1 MSDTND
7 ELAEIRAE
15 LKRRGALPKPV
26 TSVDYQPGE
35 AYQIIVADS
44 MNVLARSI
52 AELSK
57 TVTDIQAAQ
66 ADLVSRSSAPRVRR
80 IERDA
85 EGNIAAIYEEQE

>member
-1 MSDTND
+1 MSEPND

-35 AYQIIVADS
+35 AYQVIVADS

-52 AELSK
+52 AELSR
-57 TVTDIQAAQ
+57 TVTEIQAAQ
-66 ADLVSRSSAPRVRR
+66 VDLSARAGAPRVRR

-85 EGNIAAIYEEQE
+85 EGNIAAIYEETT